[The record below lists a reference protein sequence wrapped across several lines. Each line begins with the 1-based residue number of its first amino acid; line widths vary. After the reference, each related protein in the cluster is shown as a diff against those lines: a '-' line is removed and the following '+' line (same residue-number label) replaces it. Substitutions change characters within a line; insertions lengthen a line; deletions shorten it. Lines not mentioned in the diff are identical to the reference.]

1 MQIDH
6 IALRA
11 TDPRA
16 LASWYEEW
24 FGLRTENLLSSD
36 VRPPIVFLLDAAGQR
51 IEILPDSSPDR
62 RSKVI
67 RFPHLAFSTT
77 DLTRELR
84 RLRNAGV
91 SVLENRSTSAGWRIA
106 YLTDPDGNLLEL
118 VQRQPRQSE
127 NREAFT

>member
-11 TDPRA
+11 ADPLA

-24 FGLRTENLLSSD
+24 FGLRRENLLSSD
-36 VRPPIVFLLDAAGQR
+36 VRPPIVFLLDTAGQR
-51 IEILPDSSPDR
+51 IEILPDSSPDQ

-77 DLTRELR
+77 DLTRELH

-91 SVLENRSTSAGWRIA
+91 AVLENRSTSAGWRIA
-106 YLTDPDGNLLEL
+106 YLVDPDGNLLEL
-118 VQRQPRQSE
+118 VQRKPRQSE